1 MDMTDDVVIPSTP
14 RITNA
19 ANVPK
24 APWETDDQIASVDVS
39 TTTPAPAAV
48 TAPGAASLSQPAP
61 RIVLAPVPK
70 MGKRAKDK
78 EQASPA
84 VRTSEPALAL
94 AATDAQ

>member
-1 MDMTDDVVIPSTP
+1 MSLVGAPASAYAVAQTITDL
-14 RITNA
+14 A
-19 ANVPK
+19 AALLPFG
-24 APWETDDQIASVDVS
+24 A
-39 TTTPAPAAV
+39 TPAPAAV